1 MSLFIDEHRSVFGV
15 EPICRAL
22 AVNTNRLRRTRGG
35 SLSAEARGFFLGFLI
50 IRAATMSSSPF
61 TPNDCWYVSHASG
74 S

>member
-35 SLSAEARGFFLGFLI
+35 SLSAEARGFFFGFPHHS
-50 IRAATMSSSPF
+50 RG
-61 TPNDCWYVSHASG
+61 NDEFVAFHTE
-74 S
+74 